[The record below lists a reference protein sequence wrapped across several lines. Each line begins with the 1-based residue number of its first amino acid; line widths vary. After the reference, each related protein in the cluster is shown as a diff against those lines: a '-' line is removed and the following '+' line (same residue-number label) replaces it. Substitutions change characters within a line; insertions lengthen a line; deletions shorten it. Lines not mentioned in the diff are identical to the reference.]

1 MIRGARFSHNF
12 SESNVSFFAEFL
24 LQKFFS
30 LRCIESWE
38 QFFSTMASCLKLTL
52 KCLALIGIVLT
63 LLFILDIFSLVFT
76 YDTDPRKDWK
86 FIALL
91 TLIVSALTLWGADSN
106 NPHVL
111 AYAVATSLITI
122 TLYYTIELDDILLEF
137 ALSPI
142 KAIGLRIVVLL
153 FSTLLLGMIH
163 GHRMTV
169 LHEHVWLLSG
179 RTTLDEEKSPVSN
192 PAQESWKRH
201 PPTSSASNGSKS
213 SGTKSNSKTVKNDLP
228 MKDESEGDWDD
239 GEESDAEDEEAGLPS
254 SHRVQSS
261 AKSFSSQ
268 VLERPHPSS
277 RISGSTDS
285 SKPSPTNDGV
295 PTKSS
300 N

>member
-1 MIRGARFSHNF
+1 
-12 SESNVSFFAEFL
+12 
-24 LQKFFS
+24 
-30 LRCIESWE
+30 
-38 QFFSTMASCLKLTL
+38 MASCLKLTL

-63 LLFILDIFSLVFT
+63 LLFILDIFSLVLT
-76 YDTDPRKDWK
+76 YDTDSRKDWK
-86 FIALL
+86 LIALL
-91 TLIVSALTLWGADSN
+91 TLIVSALTLWGTDSN

-111 AYAVATSLITI
+111 AYAVATSLITV
-122 TLYYTIELDDILLEF
+122 TLYYIIELDDILLEF

-142 KAIGLRIVVLL
+142 KAIGLRIVVLV

-179 RTTLDEEKSPVSN
+179 QITLDEEKSPVSN
-192 PAQESWKRH
+192 PTQESWKRH
-201 PPTSSASNGSKS
+201 PPTPSASNGSKS
-213 SGTKSNSKTVKNDLP
+213 SGSKSSGPKSNSKTVRNDLP
-228 MKDESEGDWDD
+228 VEDESEGDWDD
-239 GEESDAEDEEAGLPS
+239 GEESDAEDEDEEAGPLS

-277 RISGSTDS
+277 RISGSPDS
-285 SKPSPTNDGV
+285 SKPSPTTDGV

>member
-1 MIRGARFSHNF
+1 
-12 SESNVSFFAEFL
+12 
-24 LQKFFS
+24 
-30 LRCIESWE
+30 
-38 QFFSTMASCLKLTL
+38 MASCLKLML
-52 KCLALIGIVLT
+52 KCLALSGIVVT

-86 FIALL
+86 LIALL
-91 TLIVSALTLWGADSN
+91 TLIVSALTLWGTDSN

-122 TLYYTIELDDILLEF
+122 TLYYTVELDDILLEF
-137 ALSPI
+137 ALNPI
-142 KAIGLRIVVLL
+142 KAIGLRIVVLVS
-153 FSTLLLGMIH
+153 STLLLGMIH
-163 GHRMTV
+163 GYRMAV

-179 RTTLDEEKSPVSN
+179 QITLDEEKSPVSN
-192 PAQESWKRH
+192 PTQESWKCH
-201 PPTSSASNGSKS
+201 PPSSSASNGPNS
-213 SGTKSNSKTVKNDLP
+213 SGPKANSRTVRNDL
-228 MKDESEGDWDD
+228 DESEGDWD
-239 GEESDAEDEEAGLPS
+239 EESDAEDEEAGLPS

-285 SKPSPTNDGV
+285 SKPSPTTDGV